1 MQEEKEGTLTLPAL
15 EQPSVPLPLP
25 VGLKFTLPLALSR
38 ENAAALSRVLD
49 AGFLPAARLQVDW
62 GVPLSFGDTLPRLSI
77 AANKPVIT
85 LAGFPT
91 GTGATFTVAL
101 TDPDAP
107 DPTVPKFAEFCH
119 WLEGDLS
126 LNEAGELHRPDG
138 GDPRAELVP
147 YFGSAPDKAG
157 KAAPHAY
164 ALVVYLQ
171 RATLKGNPAVERYRV
186 APKSGFPVSWD
197 EGGCLQSSIMCTSHL
212 LAGQTPCLS
221 DTPPCD
227 APDRAAHVGALTNP
241 SPPSPPLAAP
251 SLLQL
256 EAARGGFQTASR
268 GGVLVPCCVGRRS
281 ASFSVCGAAA
291 APACARTIDGRGGA

>member
-186 APKSGFPVSWD
+186 APKSGFPPRRCFNS
-197 EGGCLQSSIMCTSHL
+197 
-212 LAGQTPCLS
+212 
-221 DTPPCD
+221 
-227 APDRAAHVGALTNP
+227 RR
-241 SPPSPPLAAP
+241 LAADFN
-251 SLLQL
+251 LLPIAAFLYRAVWDADQDELAKAVKPDEPPAPPAPVLSEEEEL
-256 EAARGGFQTASR
+256 ERKIAALA
-268 GGVLVPCCVGRRS
+268 VL
-281 ASFSVCGAAA
+281 
-291 APACARTIDGRGGA
+291 